1 MSDVR
6 AECKRRFP
14 GPCIRVYAPDMVTV
28 IETSDCTVWC
38 PALNRSLV
46 AEESYAN
53 LVNDAG
59 SHREL

>member
-1 MSDVR
+1 MSEDVR

-14 GPCIRVYAPDMVTV
+14 GSAPDMVTV